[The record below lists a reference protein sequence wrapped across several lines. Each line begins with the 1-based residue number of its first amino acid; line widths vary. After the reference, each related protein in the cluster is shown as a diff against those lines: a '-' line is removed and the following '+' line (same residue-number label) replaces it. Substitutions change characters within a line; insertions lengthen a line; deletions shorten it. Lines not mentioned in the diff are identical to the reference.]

1 MLRRAWNDSVWSK
14 VIAARITAGL
24 AAIGAV
30 VAKHLER
37 VFEVGGAAAALLG
50 RSITIP
56 VWLVIG
62 VLVVVV
68 VLAALVLIFWQRKR
82 PPPPGDEVQPNAVP
96 IVLVSPRR

>member
-1 MLRRAWNDSVWSK
+1 MRRAWNDSVWSK

-30 VAKHLER
+30 VVKHLER

-62 VLVVVV
+62 VL
-68 VLAALVLIFWQRKR
+68 ALVAVLTALVIIVWQRKR
-82 PPPPGDEVQPNAVP
+82 PPPQDDDVQPNAVP
-96 IVLVSPRR
+96 VVLVSPRR